1 MAKRKVLVSA
11 RDALPEKKISISKEW
26 MMEWLTKYGT
36 ADDVAWYQQACKEYR
51 TMFQSNLPDTADT
64 YDTSDWAKV
73 RAEFLK
79 RFFPNAYP
87 KKPQAKKQQESYE
100 DRLTKL
106 LEAKRMEQEQVKLDE
121 ATADEAPAEAPS
133 KGRKK

>member
-1 MAKRKVLVSA
+1 MAKKKVLVLA
-11 RDALPEKKISISKEW
+11 RDALPEKKISIGKEW

-36 ADDVAWYQQACKEYR
+36 ADDVAWYQQTCKEYR

-100 DRLTKL
+100 DRLEKL
-106 LEAKRMEQEQVKLDE
+106 LKAKQQEQEQDKLPE
-121 ATADEAPAEAPS
+121 AGADEALS
-133 KGRKK
+133 KRGKK